1 MSSKN
6 VLMGHQEGD
15 ALSSQP
21 KRSAQEELARY
32 QLLKEKLQARDGE
45 VKGLSPASAAV
56 LSAMSEVEVLTMRIA
71 AKLSTDRAYSQHTA
85 AYEQLANLS
94 GETSY
99 IGIAEYLANEI
110 YELNRGKFIL
120 DQFNGGAGIASLTDE
135 RLQTPGVAGYLAGL
149 ARAAGALVQAAA
161 GGAAQP
167 Q

>member
-15 ALSSQP
+15 ALSAQP

-32 QLLKEKLQARDGE
+32 QLLKEKLLIKDNAVPGLRKGSQAILG
-45 VKGLSPASAAV
+45 
-56 LSAMSEVEVLTMRIA
+56 AMSEVEVLTLKIA
-71 AKLSTDRAYSQHTA
+71 TKLSTDEAYSQHTA

-120 DQFNGGAGIASLTDE
+120 DQFSEGAGISNLANLRRNRSGLLAD
-135 RLQTPGVAGYLAGL
+135 LQ
-149 ARAAGALVQAAA
+149 RAAA
-161 GGAAQP
+161 GFTEAIFGGGAAAE
-167 Q
+167 